1 MFGVSVH
8 VEVLDEHFVSV
19 AFFRLRKSIHV
30 QVQVQGECSGS
41 GPDSDS
47 V

>member
-8 VEVLDEHFVSV
+8 VQVLDEHFVSV

-30 QVQVQGECSGS
+30 QIQDECSGS
-41 GPDSDS
+41 RADSDS